1 MSVYDAL
8 EHPIRMLCDLDDGLS
23 LYGGSLGLARPDYQ
37 RPPRTLTGF
46 VGAFDFECVSP
57 AGRGP

>member
-23 LYGGSLGLARPDYQ
+23 LYGGSLGLARPDYH
-37 RPPRTLTGF
+37 RSPRTLTGY
-46 VGAFDFECVSP
+46 VGAFE
-57 AGRGP
+57 